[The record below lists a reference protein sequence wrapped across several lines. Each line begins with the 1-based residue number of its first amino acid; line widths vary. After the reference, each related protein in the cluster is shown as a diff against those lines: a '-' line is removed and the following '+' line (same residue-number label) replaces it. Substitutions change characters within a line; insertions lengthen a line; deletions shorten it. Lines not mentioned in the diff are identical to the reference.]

1 MKVTLRQLRKLNDLT
16 QEEMAQKLGISL
28 STWVNWEKRNTY
40 PDAPAINKIITSFDI
55 NYDDI
60 IFFDVNHGL
69 TVSGKTGDENE

>member
-16 QEEMAQKLGISL
+16 QEEMAQELDISL

-40 PDAPAINKIITSFDI
+40 PDAPAINKIIRSFDI
-55 NYDDI
+55 SYDDI

-69 TVSGKTGDENE
+69 TVKDKASDENE